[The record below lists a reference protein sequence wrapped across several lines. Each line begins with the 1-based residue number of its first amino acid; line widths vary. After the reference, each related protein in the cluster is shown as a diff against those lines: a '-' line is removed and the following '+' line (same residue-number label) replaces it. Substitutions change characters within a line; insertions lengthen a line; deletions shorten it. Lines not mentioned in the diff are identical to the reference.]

1 MKKRMIVIFVFCS
14 IFLFNPNVVLAH
26 PGRTDSS
33 GCHKCNTNC
42 AKWGLNSGEYH
53 CHSGNSYTNS
63 RGQTF
68 NSDGSLVSGGSS
80 SNTNS
85 SSNSNN
91 QTTISESNPKSS
103 DNTLKSVTIDGENI
117 EVSDNMSYKTKKEK
131 IEILVET
138 SDDKATY
145 DISNVSLVVGKNI
158 INIKV
163 TAENGD
169 VKNYSLVVNREKLSN
184 NTNIKIIV
192 ADEEI
197 TFSLGK
203 AKVYVSS
210 DTKDL
215 DYKYELEDGNST
227 VIIEGDKN
235 LKFGENI
242 VNFTVK
248 AEDGT
253 ETKYE
258 LTVNKP
264 TKTDETMSTIL
275 GLATMG
281 GIGYGIY
288 YFVKKRKKK

>member
-1 MKKRMIVIFVFCS
+1 MKKRTIVVFIFCS

-53 CHSGNSYTNS
+53 CHSGNTYTNS

-68 NSDGSLVSGGSS
+68 NSDGSLISGGSS

-91 QTTISESNPKSS
+91 QVTTPKPNPKSS
-103 DNTLKSVTIDGENI
+103 DNTLKLVTIDGESI
-117 EVSDNMSYKTKKEK
+117 EVADNMSYKTKKEK

-138 SDDKATY
+138 NDSKATY
-145 DISNVSLVVGKNI
+145 DINNSSLIVGKNT

-169 VKNYSLVVNREKLSN
+169 VKNYSLLVDREKLSS

-192 ADEEI
+192 ADEKI

-203 AKVYVSS
+203 AKVNVSS

-215 DYKYELEDGNST
+215 NYKYELEDINST
-227 VIIEGDKN
+227 VTIEGDKD
-235 LKFGENI
+235 LKFGENT
-242 VNFTVK
+242 VNFIVK

-258 LTVNKP
+258 LTVSKP
-264 TKTDETMSTIL
+264 TKTDETMSSIL

-288 YFVKKRKKK
+288 YVVKKRKKK

>member
-1 MKKRMIVIFVFCS
+1 MRKRMIVIFIFCS
-14 IFLFNPNVVLAH
+14 IFLFNHNIVLAH
-26 PGRTDSS
+26 PGRTNSS

-42 AKWGLNSGEYH
+42 EKWGLNSGEYH
-53 CHSGNSYTNS
+53 CHSGNTYTNS

-68 NSDGSLVSGGSS
+68 NSDGSLISSNSS

-91 QTTISESNPKSS
+91 QTTTSKPNPKSG
-103 DNTLKSVTIDGENI
+103 DNTLKLVTIDGESI
-117 EVSDNMSYKTKKEK
+117 GVSDEMSYKTKKEK

-138 SDDKATY
+138 NDNKATY
-145 DISNVSLVVGKNI
+145 DISNSSLAVGKNTI
-158 INIKV
+158 VIKV

-169 VKNYSLVVNREKLSN
+169 VKNYNLVVDREKLSN

-197 TFSLGK
+197 IFSLGK
-203 AKVYVSS
+203 AKVNVSS

-215 DYKYELEDGNST
+215 NYKYELEDANST
-227 VIIEGDKN
+227 VTIEGDKD

-242 VNFTVK
+242 VSFTVK

-258 LTVNKP
+258 LTVNRP
-264 TKTDETMSTIL
+264 TKTDETMSAIL

-281 GIGYGIY
+281 GTGYGIY
-288 YFVKKRKKK
+288 YVVKKRKKK